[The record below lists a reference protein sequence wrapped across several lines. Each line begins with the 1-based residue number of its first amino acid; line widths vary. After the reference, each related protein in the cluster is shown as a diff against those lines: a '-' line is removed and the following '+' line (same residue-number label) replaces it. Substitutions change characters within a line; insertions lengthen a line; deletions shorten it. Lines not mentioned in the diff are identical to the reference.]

1 MQNSHSTLLWN
12 ISLCELQVWGVKN
25 CWQLKRSATW
35 VTAVACRSG
44 LLCKILST
52 SDCRGYIEGCRIKR
66 ILVCVFW
73 LAVLQITHLSV
84 TNVYNRLLGDSA
96 VLTEVRRCFYYDFSG
111 IVYNLYCILGLYL
124 ICICIC
130 IRIFPDLYLT
140 SRSVKGCPLSE
151 CHT

>member
-12 ISLCELQVWGVKN
+12 ISLCEVQVWAVENGR
-25 CWQLKRSATW
+25 QLKRNATW
-35 VTAVACRSG
+35 VTALACRSG

-52 SDCRGYIEGCRIKR
+52 SDCRGYMKVEEYKEF
-66 ILVCVFW
+66 LFVFC

-111 IVYNLYCILGLYL
+111 PVYDLYCILALYL

-151 CHT
+151 CRT